1 MGETALTDKQMVS
14 VCTEK
19 KSPPHERGNV
29 CPGERVERGGGGRAK
44 ARKKYK
50 VDEADLSLDDGSQI
64 RRMQEKT

>member
-1 MGETALTDKQMVS
+1 MREGMFVPVKEWK
-14 VCTEK
+14 
-19 KSPPHERGNV
+19 G
-29 CPGERVERGGGGRAK
+29 GGGGRAK